1 MIRKLALINFYNKEV
16 TKMWRDSEQVL
27 DSIFLSYNKILKRL
41 HSLGI
46 TTKHGKEITHMDLR
60 KAVDVMLKKHP
71 TCRWRSEKIRSRKY
85 FVLIEGYEWLKRVY
99 FQKEKSLI
107 DADVDFFETRIK
119 LYEDFLK
126 VEHNENWWNE
136 YMDVKQ
142 LCKYF
147 NRKDITVRKAIK
159 KMCDSGF
166 EEYKVFVNGKVMI
179 SSKGVELICKKV
191 FKQKYLKLLEKYK
204 MELTE
209 KYIEAG
215 YPYDNFFWRN

>member
-1 MIRKLALINFYNKEV
+1 
-16 TKMWRDSEQVL
+16 MWRDSEQIL

-41 HSLGI
+41 QLLGI
-46 TTKHGKEITHMDLR
+46 TTKHGKEVKHVDLR

-85 FVLIEGYEWLKRVY
+85 FILVEGYDWIKFVY
-99 FQKEKSLI
+99 FEKEKSLI
-107 DADVDFFETRIK
+107 DADVEFFETRIK

-136 YMDVKQ
+136 DMDIKQ

-147 NRKDITVRKAIK
+147 DRKEITIRKAIK
-159 KMCDSGF
+159 KMCDNGF
-166 EEYKVFVNGKVMI
+166 ENYKFLIDGKVVI
-179 SSKGVELICKKV
+179 SSKGVEWLCKNV
-191 FKQKYLKLLEKYK
+191 FKQKYLELLEKYK

-209 KYIEAG
+209 LYIERG
-215 YPYDNFFWRN
+215 YIYDEFFGKN

>member
-1 MIRKLALINFYNKEV
+1 
-16 TKMWRDSEQVL
+16 MWRDSEQIL

-41 HSLGI
+41 QLLGI
-46 TTKHGKEITHMDLR
+46 TTKHGKEVKHVDLR

-85 FVLIEGYEWLKRVY
+85 FILVEGYDWIKFVY
-99 FQKEKSLI
+99 FEKEKSLI
-107 DADVDFFETRIK
+107 DADVEFFETRIK

-136 YMDVKQ
+136 NMDIKQ

-147 NRKDITVRKAIK
+147 DRKETTIRKAIK

-166 EEYKVFVNGKVMI
+166 EHYKFFINDKIVI
-179 SSKGVELICKKV
+179 SSNGIEWLCKNV
-191 FKQKYLKLLEKYK
+191 FKKKYLKLLEKYK

-209 KYIEAG
+209 LYIERG
-215 YPYDNFFWRN
+215 YIYDEFFGRN